1 VPTREG
7 VPGSTELPRSDPD
20 TAQEEHNNPARV
32 IADGF
37 WMDTDVVDDVQ
48 LADPIDTAG
57 HVTVVEGL
65 TRATYPGA
73 IAEHRKPM

>member
-1 VPTREG
+1 
-7 VPGSTELPRSDPD
+7 
-20 TAQEEHNNPARV
+20 V

-37 WMDTDVVDDVQ
+37 WMDTDVVNDVQ

-57 HVTVVEGL
+57 HDTLVEGL